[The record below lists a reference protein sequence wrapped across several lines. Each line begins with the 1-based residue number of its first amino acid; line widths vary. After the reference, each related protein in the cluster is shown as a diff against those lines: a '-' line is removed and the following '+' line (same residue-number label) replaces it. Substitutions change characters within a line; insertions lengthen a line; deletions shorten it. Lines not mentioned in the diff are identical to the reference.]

1 MLKVLIIKNKCV
13 KIYINILLKYKK
25 MIFDFLKKQTDLQK
39 KIKLTKVM
47 LLNLQIPEEQ
57 KSLYIQALDILDE
70 EWIDRIYISLSS
82 FVEDIEIRELWDI
95 SKENFSVINWMK
107 KKEAEERKK
116 EINSFSFLIN
126 NL

>member
-1 MLKVLIIKNKCV
+1 
-13 KIYINILLKYKK
+13 
-25 MIFDFLKKQTDLQK
+25 MIFEFLKKQSK
-39 KIKLTKVM
+39 IKEKIKLTKIM
-47 LLNLQIPEEQ
+47 FLNLHIPEDQ

-70 EWIDRIYISLSS
+70 SWIDRIFKSLTL
-82 FVEDIEIRELWDI
+82 FIENTEIQNLNDIQ
-95 SKENFSVINWMK
+95 KNNFSIINGMK